1 MAHYNELV
9 DAGVDDEFG
18 KSAYR
23 LSAIRTA
30 PFFGSWYG
38 ASLLTTCDGL
48 RINENAQVLAA
59 DTLKPIEGL
68 YAAGDCSGSFFANNY
83 PELFPGVAVGRS
95 MTEALK
101 AVSVIAGEP
110 EWK

>member
-1 MAHYNELV
+1 MY

-23 LSAIRTA
+23 LSAIRTP

-38 ASLLTTCDGL
+38 ASLLTTGDGL
-48 RINENAQVLAA
+48 RINEKAQVLAA
-59 DTLKPIEGL
+59 GTMKPIEGL

-101 AVSVIAGEP
+101 AVRVVAGVDEG
-110 EWK
+110 K